1 MNILS
6 MYWTMLAPAACHNCL
21 VRLLKSDLFF
31 SVFVNDCA
39 RTSCIIKLPSR
50 LIVLGSV
57 RHLFIYVTFQHSSEG
72 SSSSLKRCL
81 FC

>member
-6 MYWTMLAPAACHNCL
+6 MYWTILAPTACHNCL
-21 VRLLKSDLFF
+21 VRSLKSDLFF

-39 RTSCIIKLPSR
+39 HTSCIIKLASG

-57 RHLFIYVTFQHSSEG
+57 RHLFYTCDFSA
-72 SSSSLKRCL
+72 
-81 FC
+81 